1 VISCRFCDAVVADY
15 RHAVPQLREDIGQ
28 LTGGGEQGV
37 SQAIQASEDIWHR
50 SIEDLLRSIEPAQ
63 TPVAGPFV
71 INLRTTTAPIA
82 LPSKDLP
89 PFDRLHLYRLA
100 NRVGGRPQFQ
110 LRLGIIDSELEA
122 DAILATVR
130 QLYPTATKQPVDAAD
145 RAAIAR
151 AVPSASPAPA
161 PAPAASATVAVA
173 VAVSSNTVA
182 PDVVVP
188 NSVAPP
194 APTPTVEPV
203 ALETLEDV
211 SWDIDE
217 MLPDLAKIE
226 RRREPIAPHRSA
238 TPGRVERNA
247 LPAAPRVGEAI
258 RVTPEAAAPTP
269 VTATLQTSSESDAL
283 QSIVTRIGTLIE
295 AVEEHRPS
303 APAAAA
309 APAAAPPVVRPS
321 SPLIDSTH
329 TVRALT
335 ALELADDETSRWF
348 SIQLML
354 GEEPIDAEQV
364 PNLDIFEEYRLYTV
378 TGLEQERLMHALRLG
393 FFSSEVAAQ
402 AVSGYLA
409 TYFAA
414 PTIKRVSIGE
424 RERFA
429 ERRVSARKD
438 VGASGRHAI
447 IDFVAEPALP
457 KRSVEVA
464 ATASAKRAAPEA
476 PSLWARLTAFGS
488 RR

>member
-1 VISCRFCDAVVADY
+1 MSR
-15 RHAVPQLREDIGQ
+15 
-28 LTGGGEQGV
+28 
-37 SQAIQASEDIWHR
+37 AIQASEDIWHR
-50 SIEDLLRSIEPAQ
+50 SIEDLLKSLEPAR
-63 TPVAGPFV
+63 TPIPGPFV

-130 QLYPTATKQPVDAAD
+130 QLYPTATKQAVDAAD

-151 AVPSASPAPA
+151 VVACGP
-161 PAPAASATVAVA
+161 PAAAIVA
-173 VAVSSNTVA
+173 SNTEAPVA
-182 PDVVVP
+182 AAPTSP
-188 NSVAPP
+188 TPP
-194 APTPTVEPV
+194 APKPTPEPIAV
-203 ALETLEDV
+203 ETLEAL

-217 MLPDLAKIE
+217 MLPDLATIG
-226 RRREPIAPHRSA
+226 RRREPVAPHRSA
-238 TPGRVERNA
+238 TPGRVERS
-247 LPAAPRVGEAI
+247 APPTVPLGIEAV
-258 RVTPEAAAPTP
+258 RVTPVSSAPAR
-269 VTATLQTSSESDAL
+269 VTATLQASSVRSEASPAGALPVQGLADSSTESDAL

-295 AVEEHRPS
+295 TVEEHQPS
-303 APAAAA
+303 APAAPAARVAPVA
-309 APAAAPPVVRPS
+309 APAVSAVPPS

-335 ALELADDETSRWF
+335 ALELAEGETSHWF

-354 GEEPIDAEQV
+354 EQEPIDAEQV

-378 TGLEQERLMHALRLG
+378 TGLDQDRLLHALRLG

-414 PTIKRVSIGE
+414 PTIKRVSISE

-438 VGASGRHAI
+438 IGASGRHAI
-447 IDFVAEPALP
+447 IEFVAEPALP

-464 ATASAKRAAPEA
+464 ASGSPKRAAPEA
-476 PSLWARLTAFGS
+476 PSLWSRLTAFGS